1 MKLNSFK
8 SYLED
13 PYKRIEATHF
23 LVIAI
28 LLANIIF
35 LTDNFFSI
43 LLQSILIVA
52 VFLHNRDDMTLK
64 HTLQDKERE
73 ICEDRDVFYKNII
86 VSESDL
92 QGNITYANEK
102 FCEISGYTEEELIG
116 SPHSIVRHPDT
127 PKIFF
132 ERMWKHLKAEEKFHG
147 VIKNRKKDGTA
158 YWVDV
163 SIIPIKKKNRLMGYR
178 AIRFD
183 VTDQILMEE
192 QLQHESNEK
201 EMLIQRQSNRFNFAI
216 NSSRDGFWDYD
227 IETKEFYLS
236 SSWKERLGFKN
247 DEKVTY
253 LDYLALIPEKNRFE
267 HHLQIHDI
275 LENSSTDV
283 KYIHFNIKYPLV
295 SKTGEQLFIEDVG
308 DALCNEHKEIV
319 RLTGFH
325 RDITDQERQRK
336 IIESQNRI
344 SAMGEVMGNIAHQ
357 WRQPIGAINNILNDL
372 EFDIEL
378 EELEVIDTQRVLETT
393 HKVKEYTAHLS
404 QTIDDFRNLTSHKK
418 EKSLFFVRDVLE
430 EAFKITNHEYKK
442 YGIKITILEL
452 EKCVCKLYG
461 YQRELLQVLLNII
474 NNAKDVLV
482 EKEVQ
487 DSEVTISMHKDDAM
501 LSLCIHDN
509 AGGVPE
515 SIIEKIFD
523 PYFTTK
529 HESIGT
535 GIGLYMSKKIID
547 NDFKGHLEV
556 INEDDGASFMIRL
569 PRRENIYREEDA

>member
-1 MKLNSFK
+1 MKLSFFK
-8 SYLED
+8 NYLEN

-28 LLANIIF
+28 LLVNIVF
-35 LTDNFFSI
+35 LTNDFFSI
-43 LLQSILIVA
+43 LLQSLLIIA

-73 ICEDRDVFYKNII
+73 ISEDRDIFYKNII

-116 SPHSIVRHPDT
+116 KPHSIVRHPET
-127 PKIFF
+127 PKTFF
-132 ERMWKHLKAEEKFHG
+132 ETMWNTLKAEEKFHG
-147 VIKNRKKDGTA
+147 VIKNRKKDGSA

-183 VTDQILMEE
+183 ITNQVLMEE
-192 QLQHESNEK
+192 QLQHESDVK
-201 EMLIQRQSNRFNFAI
+201 EVLIQKQSNRFNFAI

-227 IETKEFYLS
+227 IASKEFYLS
-236 SSWKERLGFKN
+236 SGWKERLGFKN
-247 DEKVTY
+247 EEKVSY
-253 LDYLALIPEKNRFE
+253 LDYLDLIPEKNRFE
-267 HHLQIHDI
+267 HHIQMHDI
-275 LENSSTDV
+275 IENSSSEV
-283 KYIHFNIKYPLV
+283 KYVHFCVKYPLITK
-295 SKTGEQLFIEDVG
+295 SGEQLLIEDVG
-308 DALCNEHKEIV
+308 DAFCNEHKDV
-319 RLTGFH
+319 THLTGFH

-336 IIESQNRI
+336 IIESQNRV

-357 WRQPIGAINNILNDL
+357 WRQPIGAINNTLNDL

-378 EELEVIDTQRVLETT
+378 EELEVIDTQKVLAVTK
-393 HKVKEYTAHLS
+393 KVKEYTSHLS
-404 QTIDDFRNLTSHKK
+404 QTIDDFRDLTSHKK
-418 EKSLFFVRDVLE
+418 EKSLFLVKEVLA
-430 EAFKITNHEYKK
+430 EAFKITTHEYEK
-442 YGIKITILEL
+442 YSIKITILEID
-452 EKCVCKLYG
+452 KCVCKIYG
-461 YQRELLQVLLNII
+461 YPRELLQVLLNIL

-482 EKEVQ
+482 EKEIK
-487 DSEVTISMHKDDAM
+487 SPEVVVSMQRDEET
-501 LSLCIHDN
+501 LSICIRDN
-509 AGGVPE
+509 AGGVPL
-515 SIIEKIFD
+515 SVIDKIFD

-547 NDFKGHLEV
+547 NDFEGHLEV
-556 INEDDGASFMIRL
+556 INEDGGANFVISL
-569 PRRENIYREEDA
+569 PRVEKTLS